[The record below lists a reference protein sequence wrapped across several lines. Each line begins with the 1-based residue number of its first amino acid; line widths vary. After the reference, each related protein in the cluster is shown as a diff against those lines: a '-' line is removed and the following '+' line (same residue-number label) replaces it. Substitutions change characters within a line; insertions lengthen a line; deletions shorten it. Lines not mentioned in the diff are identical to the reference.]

1 MIMKAV
7 KKLIEVDSN
16 KSITVSSLPFEP
28 GSKVEV
34 IVFPAGNME
43 DIFEFTD
50 SLTKKRGIRPM
61 SIRDIEKIVHEVRG
75 VK

>member
-1 MIMKAV
+1 MKAV

-34 IVFPAGNME
+34 IVLPAGNTE

-50 SLTKKRGIRPM
+50 SFTKKRGIRLM
-61 SIRDIEKIVHEVRG
+61 SMKEIERIVHEVRG